1 MQIGTVLE
9 LETKLRSQSTLPR
22 PQAQP
27 EVDELFEQARETNM
41 HGWQVHR

>member
-1 MQIGTVLE
+1 MEMGTVLE

-27 EVDELFEQARETNM
+27 EVDEPFQEDRETNM